1 MPLGLTLQMRTL
13 CLAPELA
20 SQEDLGGPQE
30 ASRMGSHADALSS
43 WRGCLCGDEEGGV
56 QGLRKPVSRDRP
68 GEAGPSAWG
77 CSGSQAHLVCIRF
90 IRLIANKGIRAN
102 LLI

>member
-20 SQEDLGGPQE
+20 SQE